1 MKRHTAIKDSHS
13 ELRLYRQRMTLSLI
27 IVTVLLAVLA
37 YRYAAL
43 QLFQYEKFVTQSER
57 NRVHV
62 QAVAPK
68 RGLIFDRN
76 GVLLADNQ
84 PSYSLVVVKER
95 VENLDETLTDLQQ
108 LFDIDNKSIEKFRK
122 RLLRRTPYQSVPL
135 KFRLTE
141 DEISRFAV
149 NRYKLSGVEIK
160 AQLVRNYPEAKAFT
174 HAVGY
179 VGRINSSDQE
189 DLDRLEFN
197 KVNYAATDHIGKIGI
212 ERFYE
217 SILHGEVGSQ
227 HVETNA
233 HGRVLR
239 VLQQEN
245 PVPGQDLVLYL
256 DAGLQK
262 RAAELMKGKRGSIVA
277 IDPRNGG
284 ILAMVSTPS
293 YDANPFVTGISTNE
307 YTKLRESK
315 DLPLFNRSLQGQYSP
330 GSTIKPI
337 IGLAGLHHRV
347 ISATSNVS
355 DPGWYQL
362 PNDDRLY
369 RDWKKGGHAHFI
381 NLHDAL
387 TQSCNTFFY
396 DLAFKLGVD
405 RIHEF
410 SAQFG
415 LGSQTGIDSTNERS
429 GLLPSREWKK
439 AAKRQPWFPGE
450 TLNIGIG
457 QGYMLATPLQLAV
470 ATATIANRGE
480 RPVPRLVQPS
490 DGIRDKVLERQE
502 IMQASRKDL
511 LFTGKEDGSS
521 AKSSAEKFISSLA
534 NNIDSS
540 FKSFEV
546 SDNYWDQVIDGMVAV
561 VHDPRKG
568 TARAISKGMTY
579 RMAGKSGTAQVIGI
593 AQDAEYDEDAISER
607 QRDDALFI
615 AFAPVENPSVAVVVI
630 VENTGG
636 GSSVAAPI
644 ARQVIDWAVEAE
656 KERNQ
661 KEKAQDEKKQQIRA
675 QDNNELQARIE
686 KNSGEQDR
694 TGLNNSGQNS
704 IQTANNLV
712 ESYERPI

>member
-1 MKRHTAIKDSHS
+1 MSRYAAIKDSHS
-13 ELRLYRQRMTLSLI
+13 ELRLFRQRLTLSLI
-27 IVTVLLAVLA
+27 FVVVFLTMLA
-37 YRYAAL
+37 YRYADL
-43 QLFQYEKFVTQSER
+43 QIVQYDTFVTESER

-95 VENLDETLTDLQQ
+95 VDDLDQTLNDLQQ
-108 LFDIDNKSIEKFRK
+108 LFDIDNKSIEKFK
-122 RLLRRTPYQSVPL
+122 QRLQRRTPYQSVPL
-135 KFRLTE
+135 KFRLSE

-149 NRYKLSGVEIK
+149 NRYRLSGVEIQ
-160 AQLVRNYPEAKAFT
+160 AQLVRNYPESEDFT
-174 HAVGY
+174 HVVGY
-179 VGRINSSDQE
+179 VGRISSSDQE
-189 DLDRLEFN
+189 ELEKVEFN
-197 KVNYAATDHIGKIGI
+197 KVNYAGTDHIGKIGI

-256 DAGLQK
+256 DAALQK
-262 RAAELMKGKRGSIVA
+262 KAIALMQGKRGSIVA

-293 YDANPFVTGISTNE
+293 YDANPFVTGISTTA
-307 YTKLRESK
+307 YTKLRSSK

-330 GSTIKPI
+330 GSTVKPI

-347 ISATSNVS
+347 ISKSSNVS

-369 RDWKKGGHAHFI
+369 RDWKKGGHAQFM
-381 NLHDAL
+381 NLNEAL
-387 TQSCNTFFY
+387 TQSCNTYFY
-396 DLAFKLGVD
+396 DLAYKLGVD
-405 RIHEF
+405 RIHDF
-410 SAQFG
+410 SMQFG
-415 LGSQTGIDSTNERS
+415 LGSRTGIDSTNERA

-439 AAKRQPWFPGE
+439 ASKRQPWFPGE

-480 RPVPRLVQPS
+480 RPVPRLVQQN
-490 DGIRDKVLERQE
+490 DIIRDQALALQSQLKV
-502 IMQASRKDL
+502 SRTNG
-511 LFTGKEDGSS
+511 LFTGKDGSS
-521 AKSSAEKFISSLA
+521 SKSDTEAIVDSLVANIAAKPPRFT
-534 NNIDSS
+534 ID
-540 FKSFEV
+540 
-546 SDNYWDQVIDGMVAV
+546 DNYWQQVIDGMVGV
-561 VHDPRKG
+561 VHNQTKG
-568 TARAISKGMTY
+568 TARAISKGMAY
-579 RMAGKSGTAQVIGI
+579 RMAGKSGTAQTIGI

-615 AFAPVENPSVAVVVI
+615 GFAPVENPVVAVAVI

-644 ARQVIDWAVEAE
+644 VREVIDWVMAAE
-656 KERNQ
+656 ERLAAEN
-661 KEKAQDEKKQQIRA
+661 KALSEHSIAEQRLTEQSVIKPRLDEPR
-675 QDNNELQARIE
+675 L
-686 KNSGEQDR
+686 GEQNVDEWR
-694 TGLNNSGQNS
+694 VN
-704 IQTANNLV
+704 
-712 ESYERPI
+712 ERPI